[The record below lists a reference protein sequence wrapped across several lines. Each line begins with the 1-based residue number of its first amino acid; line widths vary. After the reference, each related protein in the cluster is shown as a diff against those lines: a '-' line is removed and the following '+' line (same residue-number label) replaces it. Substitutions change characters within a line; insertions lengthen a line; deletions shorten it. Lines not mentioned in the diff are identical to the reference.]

1 MIMERSKRGYH
12 ERNNKTIY
20 LVGLL
25 DSVRGLL
32 GASLLSLWLN
42 PSWKLVLSTWFCI
55 AGIIFFSYQAKNSLG
70 EIVWREAT
78 EGLIKQIRKE
88 REQQK

>member
-1 MIMERSKRGYH
+1 MKETTKLFIWWV
-12 ERNNKTIY
+12 Y
-20 LVGLL
+20 LIVYG
-25 DSVRGLL
+25 GLL